1 MSDQEPVRTLA
12 GAKHIVPV
20 EESATDTEIE
30 RLRAELAE
38 ERARRI
44 FAEAIAEER
53 AQALEDARLALR
65 AVAALQATNEPEP
78 EPEPELAPGDEPRP
92 RPKGNWLR

>member
-1 MSDQEPVRTLA
+1 MSDKEQVRTLA
-12 GAKHIVPV
+12 GATHILPV
-20 EESATDTEIE
+20 EASAESEIE
-30 RLRAELAE
+30 ELRAELAE

-44 FAEAIAEER
+44 VAEAIAEER

-65 AVAALQATNEPEP
+65 AVAALQAPSEPEP
-78 EPEPELAPGDEPRP
+78 EPEIAPGDEARP

>member
-1 MSDQEPVRTLA
+1 MSDQEQVRRLA
-12 GAKHIVPV
+12 GATHVLPIEP
-20 EESATDTEIE
+20 SAENEIE
-30 RLRAELAE
+30 ALRAELTE

-65 AVAALQATNEPEP
+65 AVAALQPPPEAEPEP
-78 EPEPELAPGDEPRP
+78 EPDVSPGDEPRP